1 MQKFIAV
8 LFRSIV
14 TNVCLG
20 ALILMSGELAHAQYS
35 PDREPSGPSS
45 RKTGLAITEIMYN
58 PRAVPGQS
66 TNVTLEFIE
75 VFNSKPWAEDIS
87 GFSINGLV
95 RYVFPSNSVLAA
107 GGYIVVARYP
117 GLVFTNYGITNVVG
131 PWIGATTNRLSTE
144 RGLVQL
150 RNRQGA
156 VLLAINYQD
165 SPPWPEGADGTG
177 HSLVL
182 ARPSYGEDDFRAWS
196 ESDVVGGSPGGPDPH
211 GPEPLASLVINEWQN
226 HSDPVDWIE
235 LYNHS
240 NIPVD
245 LSGAWLSD
253 DPSTNKYRIQN
264 GTTIPARGFLTWDQN
279 QLGFELFA
287 GGETIFLWNSNQT
300 RLIDVIDFRGSSNNV
315 SQGRWPDGGSFIYGM
330 AANSSSR
337 GLPNPRPIR
346 YGVVINEIM
355 YNPISGNSDDEYV
368 ELYNRGS
375 QPVNLLEWEFVTG
388 ISYLFPTNVII
399 APGGYVVVAR
409 NPTNLFAIY
418 TNLNTSN
425 TFGPYTGTLANGGER
440 LTLASADY
448 DVVGGT
454 NERLAVVV
462 SDLVYGDGGK
472 WGFWSD
478 GQGSSLELIDPDAD
492 VRHPSNWADS
502 SDVSESLWTAIEAT
516 VPLGETLGTPIN
528 DSLIVMLQGIG
539 ECLVDELEVRVD
551 GGPNLVANGGFESGL
566 SAWSLQGSHD
576 FSTIE
581 NEGFVGTKS
590 LHVRAGSR
598 GDNQSNRLLSSPFA
612 SPIPPNAGSVS
623 LRAKVKW
630 LRGHPEILLRLH
642 GSATEAFGRMALPR
656 RLGSP
661 GQVNSRRIPNVGPAV
676 YGVAHAPLLPATSQ
690 PVVVTARAADANNPI
705 TVTLRYRVDPTPTY
719 TGVTMRDD
727 GTGGDAIMGDGIY
740 SATIPG
746 QDDGSMVAFYVEG
759 RDSQNFIGTFPQYVF
774 PPAGLTRCW
783 PNDALARECLVRWGE
798 VQMPGDFGTYH
809 LWVSA
814 VNSNRWHTRDTQNNT
829 SMDGTFIYNNSRVIY
844 NAEPLYSGSPWH
856 RTNATTGPAGTNRV
870 DYEMNF
876 PDDDALLGSTDF
888 VLNNPGNPDILTI
901 SDQSAVAEQTVY
913 KIFEGLG
920 VVHNHRRYIHFFVNG
935 SQRSKAYERAGNF
948 IFEDSQQ
955 PNGDMIAQWFPNDAG
970 GQLFKV
976 EDWFEFSNNGFDIA
990 ANNDADLARRTILI
1004 DGQPTQ
1010 VPAPYRFMFR
1020 KRSVNIGSSAN
1031 DFSPIY
1037 ALIDA
1042 ASPPE
1047 NPTNTV
1053 IDPDLFGAVADWE
1066 AWMRHFAV
1074 QRAVGNWD
1082 SYGWERGKND
1092 YLYRATTGFV
1102 HMPWDIDYSLGL
1114 GRQAS
1119 EPLFASNDPRI
1130 TAMFNTPAIVRA
1142 YWRAFTDLVAGPL
1155 SNANLDPFIDARV
1168 AALTANNIDIDLTA
1182 VASIKTY
1189 ISDRRAFLLSQL
1201 ATVNVP
1207 FTLNGPMD
1215 FNTAD
1220 NLVFITGTAPVGVK
1234 FIRMNGADYPVTW
1247 TGATTFL
1254 IRVVASSGLNAIT
1267 VSGFDRFGTAVPG
1280 ALASVNVTYTGPVVQ
1295 PVGSLI
1301 ITELMHSPT
1310 NGGQFIEI
1318 VNRSAQNFDL
1328 SGWRLDGINFQFALG
1343 SIVTNGQTI
1352 VLVQN
1357 KNAFLA
1363 AYGNR
1368 PIFATFTSSL
1378 LRGGQVLALVRP
1390 TAAGDELID
1399 GLRYK
1404 NDAPW
1409 PQGTNGLSLQLI
1421 DATQEN
1427 SRPPNWAAGLPT
1439 PGATNSVAG
1448 AIHPF
1453 DPLWL
1458 NELQIANL
1466 YGFVDEFS
1474 EGDPW
1479 IELHNSGALPVTLD
1493 GYFLATNFLSNLTE
1507 WPFPPGTTIAPGE
1520 HLLLWADGQPGQT
1533 SGTNLHIS
1541 FRLDFA
1547 GDLALVRLVAGQPQI
1562 VDYLTW
1568 SRVGANQS
1576 YGSTL
1581 DGQSVYRDIL
1591 HRPSPRGTNSEPSP
1605 AIFINEWMAANST
1618 GIRDPADMAQDDW
1631 FELFNASAQT
1641 VDLSGYYLTDTFGQP
1656 TKYRVPTNGQYRIAP
1671 RGFLLVFADNQIAQN
1686 TAARSNLHTNFKLSS
1701 STGFIGL
1708 YRPDG
1713 LTPVDEI
1720 SYAQQV
1726 DNVSEGRYS
1735 EGATNRYS
1743 FIVKPTPSSPNS
1755 ISNIYNSQP
1764 IFPPLPNLPALPG
1777 QVLTVTIRANDPDGN
1792 TLAYSIL
1799 TAPPGS
1805 QLNQGGLF
1813 RWTVPANQ
1821 APGDYPVTVRVVDN
1835 GVPARSDTASF
1846 TFTIPAGPG
1855 GAPIDAGPVIYSIS
1869 SVNGQAVFT
1878 INTTVGRTYRILYK
1892 DDLNAATW
1900 SRLDRDFAAANAT
1913 ASISDYMAT
1922 PVRFY
1927 QIQQLD

>member
-1 MQKFIAV
+1 MTAFP
-8 LFRSIV
+8 
-14 TNVCLG
+14 
-20 ALILMSGELAHAQYS
+20 AHAQYS
-35 PDREPSGPSS
+35 ADREPPGPSS

-58 PRAVPGQS
+58 PRPVQGQS

-75 VFNSKPWAEDIS
+75 IFNSKPWAEDIS
-87 GFSINGLV
+87 GFSIDGLV
-95 RYVFPSNSVLAA
+95 RYVFPSNTVLDA
-107 GGYIVVARYP
+107 GGYVVVARYP
-117 GLVFTNYGITNVVG
+117 GLVITNYAITNVVG

-150 RNRQGA
+150 KNRQGG

-165 SPPWPEGADGTG
+165 SPPWPEAADGTG

-196 ESDVVGGSPGGPDPH
+196 ESDLVGGSPGGADATPND
-211 GPEPLASLVINEWQN
+211 SLGNIFINEWQN
-226 HSDPVDWIE
+226 HSDPSDWIE

-240 NIPVD
+240 TVPVD

-253 DPSTNKYRIQN
+253 DPKTNKYRIAN

-300 RLIDVIDFRGSSNNV
+300 RVIDVIDFQGSSNNV
-315 SQGRWPDGGSFIYGM
+315 SQGRWPDGGPYVYGM

-337 GLPNPRPIR
+337 GLPNPKPIR
-346 YGVVINEIM
+346 YGVVISEIM

-368 ELYNRGS
+368 EIHNRGN
-375 QPVNLLEWEFVTG
+375 QPVNLAEWEFVTG
-388 ISYLFPTNVII
+388 ISYLFSNSPIMMP
-399 APGGYVVVAR
+399 PGAYWVMAK
-409 NPTNLFAIY
+409 NPTNLFATY
-418 TNLNTSN
+418 SHLNTNN
-425 TFGPYTGTLANGGER
+425 TFGPYGGTLANGGER
-440 LTLASADY
+440 LALAAADY
-448 DVVGGT
+448 DLVGLPGMQT
-454 NERLAVVV
+454 NERLPVVV

-472 WGFWSD
+472 WGDWAD
-478 GQGSSLELIDPDAD
+478 GLGSSLELIDVEGD
-492 VRHPSNWADS
+492 VHLPSNWADS
-502 SDVSESLWTAIEAT
+502 SDVLESQWTAIEAT
-516 VPLGETLGTPIN
+516 IPLGESLGSPIN
-528 DSLIVMLQGIG
+528 DSLIVGLQGIG
-539 ECLVDELEVRVD
+539 ECLVDELEVRAD
-551 GGPNLVANGGFESGL
+551 GGPNLVANGGFEAGL
-566 SAWSLQGSHD
+566 SSWSLQGSHD

-598 GDNQSNRLLSSPFA
+598 GDNQSNRILSAPFA
-612 SPIPPNAGSVS
+612 SAIPPGVTSVS

-642 GSATEAFGRMALPR
+642 GSATEAYGRMALPR
-656 RLGSP
+656 KLGSP
-661 GQVNSRRIPNVGPAV
+661 GLVNSRNVTNAGPAIHTV
-676 YGVAHAPLLPATSQ
+676 KHKPILPAASE
-690 PVVVTARAADANNPI
+690 PVVVSALVFDRQTI
-705 TVTLRYRVDPTPTY
+705 TSMTLRYRVDPTPTY

-727 GTGGDAIMGDGIY
+727 GTGGDAVAGDGIY

-746 QDDGSMVAFYVEG
+746 QEAGNMVAFYVEG
-759 RDSQNFIGTFPQYVF
+759 RDSQNAIGTFPQYVF

-783 PNDALARECLVRWGE
+783 PNDAVARECLVRWGE
-798 VQMPGDFGTYH
+798 TQMPGDFATYH

-814 VNSNRWHTRDTQNNT
+814 VNSNRWHTRAAQNNT
-829 SMDGTFIYNNSRVIY
+829 SMDGTFVYNNSRAIY

-856 RTNATTGPAGTNRV
+856 RTNSTTGPAGPNRV

-876 PDDDALLGSTDF
+876 PADDALLGTTDF

-901 SDQSAVAEQTVY
+901 SDLSALAEQTVY

-920 VVHNHRRYIHFFVNG
+920 VVYNHRRYIHFFVNG

-955 PNGDMIAQWFPNDAG
+955 PNGDMIGQWFPNDAG

-976 EDWFEFSNNGFDIA
+976 EDWFEFANNGFDVT
-990 ANNDADLARRTILI
+990 ANNDGDLARRTTMIN
-1004 DGQPTQ
+1004 GQPTQ
-1010 VPAPYRFMFR
+1010 VPGPYRFMFR
-1020 KRSVNIGSSAN
+1020 KRSVNVGNSAN

-1037 ALIDA
+1037 SLIDA
-1042 ASPPE
+1042 VSPPE

-1053 IDPDLFGAVADWE
+1053 IDPDLFSTVADWE

-1114 GRQAS
+1114 GRPAN
-1119 EPLFASNDPRI
+1119 EPLFASNDPRV

-1142 YWRAFTDLVAGPL
+1142 YWRAFADLAAGPL
-1155 SNANLDPFIDARV
+1155 SNANLDPFIAARV
-1168 AALTANNIDIDLTA
+1168 AALVTNNINIDLAA
-1182 VASIKTY
+1182 VAAIKTY
-1189 ISDRRAFLLSQL
+1189 IGDRRAFLLSQL

-1207 FTLNGPMD
+1207 FALDGPMD
-1215 FNTAD
+1215 FDTAD

-1234 FIRMNGADYPVTW
+1234 FIRVNGVDYPVTW
-1247 TGATTFL
+1247 TSATRFL
-1254 IRVVASSGLNAIT
+1254 IRVVVTPGLNAIA
-1267 VSGFDRFGTAVPG
+1267 VSGFDRSGATVPG

-1295 PVGSLI
+1295 PVGSLF

-1328 SGWRLDGINFQFALG
+1328 SGWRVDGINFQFGLG
-1343 SIVTNGQTI
+1343 SIVTNGQTT
-1352 VLVQN
+1352 VLAQN

-1378 LRGGQVLALVRP
+1378 LRAGQVLALVRP

-1427 SRPPNWAAGLPT
+1427 SRSPNWAVGLPT

-1448 AIHPF
+1448 VLQPF

-1466 YGFVDEFS
+1466 QGFVDEFS
-1474 EGDPW
+1474 ESDPW
-1479 IELHNSGALPVTLD
+1479 IELHNSGALPVSLD
-1493 GYFLATNFLSNLTE
+1493 GYFLATSLSSNLTE
-1507 WPFPPGTTIAPGE
+1507 WPFPPGTAIAPGG
-1520 HLLLWADGQPGQT
+1520 HLLLWADGQPTQT
-1533 SGTNLHIS
+1533 GGTNLHTS
-1541 FRLDFA
+1541 FRLDFT

-1568 SRVGANQS
+1568 SRVGANLS
-1576 YGSTL
+1576 YGSIL
-1581 DGQSVYRDIL
+1581 DGQSVYRDTL
-1591 HRPSPRGTNSEPSP
+1591 HRPSPRTTNSEPAP
-1605 AIFINEWMAANST
+1605 AVFINEWMAANST

-1631 FELFNASAQT
+1631 FELFNAGGQT

-1671 RGFLLVFADNQIAQN
+1671 RSFLLVFADNQIAQN

-1701 STGFIGL
+1701 SPGFIGL

-1713 LTPVDEI
+1713 ITPVDEV

-1735 EGATNRYS
+1735 DGATNRYS
-1743 FIVKPTPSSPNS
+1743 FIVKSTPSGPNS
-1755 ISNIYNSQP
+1755 ITNIYNSP
-1764 IFPPLPNLPALPG
+1764 PAFPPLADLTALPG
-1777 QVLTVTIRANDPDGN
+1777 QVVTVTIRASDPDGN
-1792 TLAYSIL
+1792 ALAYNIL

-1813 RWTVPANQ
+1813 RWTVPVNQ
-1821 APGDYPVTVRVVDN
+1821 PPGDFPVMLRVTDN

-1846 TFTIPAGPG
+1846 MFTVPGGPG
-1855 GAPIDAGPVIYSIS
+1855 GTPINAGPVVYSIAAINS
-1869 SVNGQAVFT
+1869 HAVFT
-1878 INTTVGRTYRILYK
+1878 INTLVGRTYRLLYK
-1892 DDLNAATW
+1892 DDLSSTAW
-1900 SRLDRDFAAANAT
+1900 SQLDRDFVAANAT
-1913 ASISDYMAT
+1913 ASITDYMLV

-1927 QIQQLD
+1927 QILQLD

>member
-1 MQKFIAV
+1 MLKFIAV
-8 LFRSIV
+8 LLRSQV

-20 ALILMSGELAHAQYS
+20 ALILMVGEFAQAQYS
-35 PDREPSGPSS
+35 ADRELAGPSS
-45 RKTGLAITEIMYN
+45 RKTGLVITEIMYN
-58 PRAVPGQS
+58 PKPLPGQS

-87 GFSINGLV
+87 GFSIDGMV
-95 RYVFPSNSVLAA
+95 RFVFPANSMLQP
-107 GGYIVVARYP
+107 GGYLVVARYP
-117 GLVFTNYGITNVVG
+117 GLVQTNYSITNVVG

-144 RGLVQL
+144 RGQVQL

-156 VLLAINYQD
+156 VLLVINYQD

-196 ESDVVGGSPGGPDPH
+196 QSDVVGGSPGGPDPQ
-211 GPEPLASLVINEWQN
+211 GPELLASLVINEWQN

-253 DPSTNKYRIQN
+253 DPATNKYRIQN

-300 RLIDVIDFRGSSNNV
+300 RLIDVIDFRGASNNV
-315 SQGRWPDGGSFIYGM
+315 SQGRWPDGGPFIYGM
-330 AANSSSR
+330 SANSASR
-337 GLPNPRPIR
+337 GLPNPRPLR

-355 YNPISGNSDDEYV
+355 FNPISGSSDDEYV

-375 QPVNLLEWEFVTG
+375 QPVNLTEWEFVTG
-388 ISYLFPTNVII
+388 ISYLFPTNASI

-418 TNLNTSN
+418 TNLNSN
-425 TFGPYTGTLANGGER
+425 NTYGPYSGTLANGGER
-440 LTLASADY
+440 ISLAAADY
-448 DVVGGT
+448 DVVDGT

-516 VPLGETLGTPIN
+516 VPLGESLGTPIN

-539 ECLVDELEVRVD
+539 ECLIDELEVRVD

-590 LHVRAGSR
+590 LHIRAGSR

-612 SPIPPNAGSVS
+612 NPIPPGAVSVS

-642 GSATEAFGRMALPR
+642 GSATEAYGRLALPR

-661 GQVNSRRIPNVGPAV
+661 GQANSRRIPNAGPAV
-676 YGVAHAPLLPATSQ
+676 YSVAHSPLLPAASQ
-690 PVVVTARAADANNPI
+690 PVVITARATDANNPI

-727 GTGGDAIMGDGIY
+727 GTAGDAIAADGIF

-746 QDDGSMVAFYVEG
+746 QDDGAMVAFYVEG

-783 PNDALARECLVRWGE
+783 PNDALARECIVRWGE

-901 SDQSAVAEQTVY
+901 SDLSAVAEQTVY

-920 VVHNHRRYIHFFVNG
+920 AVHNHRRYIHLFVNG

-955 PNGDMIAQWFPNDAG
+955 PNGDMIGQWFPNDAG

-976 EDWFEFSNNGFDIA
+976 EDWFEFSTNGFDIT

-1053 IDPDLFGAVADWE
+1053 IDPDVFGAVADWE

-1092 YLYRATTGFV
+1092 YLYRTTAGFV

-1114 GRQAS
+1114 GRGPN

-1142 YWRAFTDLVAGPL
+1142 YWRAFADLVAGPF
-1155 SNANLDPFIDARV
+1155 SNATLDPFIDARV
-1168 AALTANNIDIDLTA
+1168 ATLTSNSIDIDVAA
-1182 VASIKTY
+1182 VASIKNY
-1189 ISDRRAFLLSQL
+1189 INDRRAFLLSQL
-1201 ATVNVP
+1201 ATVNVS
-1207 FTLNGPMD
+1207 FALDGPMD
-1215 FNTAD
+1215 FNTVD
-1220 NLVFITGTAPVGVK
+1220 NLVFITGTAPVEVK

-1247 TGATTFL
+1247 TSATTFL
-1254 IRVVASSGLNAIT
+1254 VRVVVNSGLNAIT

-1295 PVGSLI
+1295 PVGSLL

-1328 SGWRLDGINFQFALG
+1328 SGWRLDGINFQFGLG
-1343 SIVTNGQTI
+1343 SIITNGQTI
-1352 VLVQN
+1352 LLAQN
-1357 KNAFLA
+1357 KGAFLA

-1368 PIFATFTSSL
+1368 PIFATFTASL
-1378 LRGGQVLALVRP
+1378 MREGQLLALVRP
-1390 TAAGDELID
+1390 TATGDEWID
-1399 GLRYK
+1399 GLRYRS
-1404 NDAPW
+1404 DAPW

-1427 SRPPNWAAGLPT
+1427 SRPPNWAMGLPT
-1439 PGATNSVAG
+1439 PGETNSVAG
-1448 AIHPF
+1448 TIQSF

-1479 IELHNSGALPVTLD
+1479 IELHNSGTVPVSLD
-1493 GYFLATNFLSNLTE
+1493 GYFLATNFFSNLTE

-1533 SGTNLHIS
+1533 SGTNFHTS

-1547 GDLALVRLVAGQPQI
+1547 GNLALVRLVTGQPQI
-1562 VDYLTW
+1562 VDYLSW
-1568 SRVGANQS
+1568 SRVGAAH
-1576 YGSTL
+1576 STASPSIATPCT
-1581 DGQSVYRDIL
+1581 GPRPARPTSSR
-1591 HRPSPRGTNSEPSP
+1591 HRRCSS
-1605 AIFINEWMAANST
+1605 
-1618 GIRDPADMAQDDW
+1618 
-1631 FELFNASAQT
+1631 
-1641 VDLSGYYLTDTFGQP
+1641 
-1656 TKYRVPTNGQYRIAP
+1656 TNGWQGTPPASVTR
-1671 RGFLLVFADNQIAQN
+1671 RTWRRTTGLNC
-1686 TAARSNLHTNFKLSS
+1686 
-1701 STGFIGL
+1701 ST
-1708 YRPDG
+1708 PA
-1713 LTPVDEI
+1713 
-1720 SYAQQV
+1720 S
-1726 DNVSEGRYS
+1726 GR
-1735 EGATNRYS
+1735 
-1743 FIVKPTPSSPNS
+1743 
-1755 ISNIYNSQP
+1755 
-1764 IFPPLPNLPALPG
+1764 
-1777 QVLTVTIRANDPDGN
+1777 
-1792 TLAYSIL
+1792 
-1799 TAPPGS
+1799 
-1805 QLNQGGLF
+1805 
-1813 RWTVPANQ
+1813 
-1821 APGDYPVTVRVVDN
+1821 
-1835 GVPARSDTASF
+1835 
-1846 TFTIPAGPG
+1846 
-1855 GAPIDAGPVIYSIS
+1855 
-1869 SVNGQAVFT
+1869 
-1878 INTTVGRTYRILYK
+1878 
-1892 DDLNAATW
+1892 
-1900 SRLDRDFAAANAT
+1900 
-1913 ASISDYMAT
+1913 
-1922 PVRFY
+1922 
-1927 QIQQLD
+1927 